1 MNDEPM
7 SNEDEEEIIYVSKS
21 EMKRDMLALQQL
33 GEAVVKLSQGQ
44 FDTIPIE
51 DDILAEAIHT
61 ARRIKH
67 REGLR
72 RQMQY
77 IGKLMRKTD
86 ISAME
91 NAYQKL
97 QDGRLEEARK
107 FHLLEQWRDQ
117 LIEKGP
123 QAIEEVMTKHPTA
136 DRQHL
141 RQLVMQANKELSLKK
156 PPASARKLFRYLKEL
171 AADQS

>member
-1 MNDEPM
+1 MNDD
-7 SNEDEEEIIYVSKS
+7 NFLNDDEEEIIYVSKS

-33 GEAVVKLSQGQ
+33 GENVVKLSQGQ
-44 FDTIPIE
+44 FETIPIADE
-51 DDILAEAIHT
+51 TLAEAILT

-86 ISAME
+86 ISEIEA
-91 NAYQKL
+91 AYQKL
-97 QDGRLEEARK
+97 LDGRRDEARK
-107 FHLLEQWRDQ
+107 FHLLEEWRDK
-117 LIEKGP
+117 LIEDGP
-123 QAIEEVMTKHPTA
+123 KSIEQVIEKHPDA

-141 RQLVMQANKELSLKK
+141 RQLIVQANKESKLKK

-171 AADQS
+171 ADQ

>member
-1 MNDEPM
+1 M
-7 SNEDEEEIIYVSKS
+7 SNDDWNNDDAEEIIYVSKS
-21 EMKRDMLALQQL
+21 EMKRDMLAIQAL

-51 DDILAEAIHT
+51 DETLAEAIHT

-86 ISAME
+86 ISAIE
-91 NAYQKL
+91 TAYNKL
-97 QDGRLEEARK
+97 QEGRKEQARK
-107 FHLLEQWRDQ
+107 FHQLEQWRDQ

-123 QAIEEVMTKHPTA
+123 NAIEEVMTKHPQA

-141 RQLVMQANKELSLKK
+141 RQLVMQANKEAKLNK

-171 AADQS
+171 ATG